1 MEWFCGVFFMMTCA
15 MRLCRK
21 VYDMNVLLEEMQCN
35 GVSQQW
41 ILKCCIAVPLLS
53 ELINP
58 NITSFL
64 STNTPLFM
72 TNNTISTELSMKRG
86 RDLRVVKTLHLLQRV
101 SFKTYRLEK
110 RQIYSP
116 APLPRLR
123 RATTV
128 LTAVSE

>member
-1 MEWFCGVFFMMTCA
+1 M
-15 MRLCRK
+15 
-21 VYDMNVLLEEMQCN
+21 
-35 GVSQQW
+35 
-41 ILKCCIAVPLLS
+41 IAVPLLL
-53 ELINP
+53 ELSNP

-101 SFKTYRLEK
+101 SFKTHRLEK

-116 APLPRLR
+116 IPLPRLR